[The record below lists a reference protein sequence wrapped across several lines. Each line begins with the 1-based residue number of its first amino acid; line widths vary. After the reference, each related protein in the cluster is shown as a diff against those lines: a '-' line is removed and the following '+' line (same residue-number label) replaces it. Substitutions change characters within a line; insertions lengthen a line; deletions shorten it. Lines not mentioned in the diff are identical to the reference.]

1 MDVSVSERRGQ
12 RHRMGQPMSRGTGQ
26 NIGSS
31 GIFRE
36 ILIERNEDGVREGA
50 VH

>member
-1 MDVSVSERRGQ
+1 MSLSTARAFAVLSVEEAN
-12 RHRMGQPMSRGTGQ
+12 HENKTKT
-26 NIGSS
+26 GSS

>member
-1 MDVSVSERRGQ
+1 MRMNTYLERKKGFNEWL
-12 RHRMGQPMSRGTGQ
+12 SL
-26 NIGSS
+26 NGSS